1 MTGRHLQQFNAG
13 TMTGRTAQQ
22 RLRPTD
28 TLDVAPAD
36 ASRLGLVDGSE
47 VRVESRHGT
56 CVLPCRVDPAVR
68 SGELYASFHD
78 PARWLNRVTGPVR
91 DRHTGTPAYKVTAV
105 RLQPAVAASQ
115 PPRDPGAIAAHG
127 HPDAIA

>member
-1 MTGRHLQQFNAG
+1 M
-13 TMTGRTAQQ
+13 
-22 RLRPTD
+22 
-28 TLDVAPAD
+28 
-36 ASRLGLVDGSE
+36 
-47 VRVESRHGT
+47 ESRHGA

-105 RLQPAVAASQ
+105 RLQPAVAERGPLRVSTATAAGGH
-115 PPRDPGAIAAHG
+115 PGA
-127 HPDAIA
+127 DA